1 MRIAFLDT
9 VLQYT
14 TDTPYKSPLG
24 GSQSALCYLA
34 IELKRLGHAIT
45 IFNRLPGRNES
56 AGIRIRHISEITVSG
71 SLKTTLVP
79 PSYVKL
85 LDLTCPWWLLR
96 RVQEPT
102 SKFKSRFRCDRA
114 AILCYGAGTLLRKL
128 LLSAWY

>member
-85 LDLTCPWWLLR
+85 LDLTCPWC
-96 RVQEPT
+96 
-102 SKFKSRFRCDRA
+102 SCGGCKSRPQNSRVDFDVIGRQSFVMALVHCFVS
-114 AILCYGAGTLLRKL
+114 CF
-128 LLSAWY
+128 